1 MSDISAL
8 SFGPTVG
15 MLTDAMTGAGMEQT
29 ALADNIANV
38 NTPDYKTQSVSFK
51 DALAAAAGEP
61 QQDGDLVLSTNNVRQ
76 FGGTPQPGTFD
87 PAVQVDNSTQM
98 RQDGS
103 NVDIDQQMA
112 QLSQN
117 ADYQQM
123 MTHLLQVQF
132 MRLRL
137 AITEQPH

>member
-1 MSDISAL
+1 MSDINAL
-8 SFGPTVG
+8 SFGPTIST
-15 MLTDAMTGAGMEQT
+15 LADAMTGSTMEQT

-38 NTPDYKTQSVSFK
+38 NTPNYKTQNVSFK
-51 DALAAAAGEP
+51 DALAAVAGGP
-61 QQDGDLVLSTNNVRQ
+61 SQDGDLVLSTDDPRQ
-76 FGGTPQPGTFD
+76 FGATQPGTFD
-87 PAVQVDNSTQM
+87 PSVQTDTATRM

-117 ADYQQM
+117 AEYQQM
-123 MTHLLQVQF
+123 MSHLLQVQF